1 MSDKYR
7 NENGVYID
15 VHTDRRGREHID
27 IYDRDLSDSD
37 HSSIHINWDSSS
49 GSGSIIDTTDG
60 SKDTT
65 DIDCYLTTACMKHL
79 QKDFDDNCEELTILR
94 WFRDNFVSNDD
105 VAHYY
110 AVAPVIVEAINSLE
124 DNELIYNCIYQNVV
138 DTCVKAIKNGN
149 YEFAYNKYKSSV
161 LKLEEQFARPVL
173 ESRLT
178 KILVL
183 KQVMA

>member
-15 VHTDRRGREHID
+15 VHTDSRGREHID

-37 HSSIHINWDSSS
+37 HSSIHINWDSSA
-49 GSGSIIDTTDG
+49 GSGSIVDTTDG

-110 AVAPVIVEAINSLE
+110 AVAPVIVEA
-124 DNELIYNCIYQNVV
+124 
-138 DTCVKAIKNGN
+138 G
-149 YEFAYNKYKSSV
+149 
-161 LKLEEQFARPVL
+161 
-173 ESRLT
+173 
-178 KILVL
+178 
-183 KQVMA
+183 